1 MTPSRARRMLEAVAR
16 RDAEADLRALRVL
29 SGAISGALGEKGG
42 AAFERLAK
50 ELEARACGRPARPD
64 RKAAAR
70 ALAKAVSGGDPKRRR
85 AR

>member
-16 RDAEADLRALRVL
+16 RDAEADLRSLRVL
-29 SGAISGALGEKGG
+29 SGAISGALSTQGG

-70 ALAKAVSGGDPKRRR
+70 ALAKAISGGDSR
-85 AR
+85 ARGAR